1 VRLTVVGCAG
11 TFPGPYSPCSA
22 YLVEDDGF
30 RLLLDMGNGAIGNL
44 GRLGDLLNLDAVLVT
59 HLHGDHC
66 LDLVTYTYARRYDP
80 RGAAPPLPVY
90 GPEGLF
96 PRIFNSFD
104 KPRPDMVDD
113 VYAFA
118 DIDGS
123 PVEIGPFAITMARTN
138 HPVECYAVRLTSK
151 GRSLTYSADTGHC
164 DDLIKLAH
172 GTDVFL
178 CEASYDDG
186 ATNPPDVHLTGR
198 EAGEHA
204 KQAEVGRLITTHHVP
219 WNNLERVFAAASDA
233 FPGPS
238 AAAAACAVYDV

>member
-1 VRLTVVGCAG
+1 MRLTVVGCAG

-22 YLVEDDGF
+22 YLIEEDGF

-80 RGAAPPLPVY
+80 RGPAPVLPIY
-90 GPEGLF
+90 GPGGLF

-113 VYAFA
+113 VYSFI

-123 PVEIGPFAITMARTN
+123 PVEIGPFAITMARTA
-138 HPVECYAVRLTSK
+138 HPVECYAVRLTAND
-151 GRSLTYSADTGHC
+151 RSLTYSADTGHC

-172 GTDVFL
+172 NTDVFL

-186 ATNPPDVHLTGR
+186 NANPPGVHLTGGQ
-198 EAGEHA
+198 AGEHA

-219 WNNLERVFAAASDA
+219 WNNLERVFSAASEA